1 MQLEHVFA
9 PGRLMQAVDVLR
21 DDRLELA
28 AVLGYHLQQLRLSH
42 GLSQEEAAEVF
53 DLSLKTWQRYEQGV
67 VCIPLPNLVKI
78 HEKWDFDVNYF
89 LFRNDYDV
97 VRAMQRAKRSQNIKH
112 Y

>member
-1 MQLEHVFA
+1 MKNNRIDIQL
-9 PGRLMQAVDVLR
+9 
-21 DDRLELA
+21 
-28 AVLGYHLQQLRLSH
+28 LGYHLQQLRLSH

-67 VCIPLPNLVKI
+67 VCIPLHNLVKI